1 MFSVK
6 VKEYAQGNVVIREMY
21 LLFLWI
27 FPLYIYKKSSTNIAA
42 LQQYNRVE
50 TKNKETTK
58 SVKEEENKKRTEK
71 RDRNGNI
78 INPIKGFYYED

>member
-42 LQQYNRVE
+42 LQQYNKIGTKKEVE
-50 TKNKETTK
+50 K
-58 SVKEEENKKRTEK
+58 SVKGNKREKKEEPK